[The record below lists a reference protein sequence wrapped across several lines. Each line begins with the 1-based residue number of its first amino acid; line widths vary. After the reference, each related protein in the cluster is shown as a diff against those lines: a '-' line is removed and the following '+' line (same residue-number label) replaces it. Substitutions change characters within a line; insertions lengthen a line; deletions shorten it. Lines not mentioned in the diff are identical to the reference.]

1 MKEYKYPDDFEGW
14 EELGQFLRR
23 YIVLR
28 SPDKQKLAL
37 IHLEDN
43 DVAIV
48 MGRQPGG
55 DIYGGDPFVVENLKK
70 LRVMEDLQ
78 KYAEDIYRKTHL

>member
-1 MKEYKYPDDFEGW
+1 MKDYKYPDDFGEW
-14 EELGQFLRR
+14 VELGQFLRG
-23 YIVLR
+23 YLVLR

-55 DIYGGDPFVVENLKK
+55 DIYGGDPFVVETLKK

>member
-1 MKEYKYPDDFEGW
+1 MKDYKYPDDFEEW
-14 EELGQFLRR
+14 EELGKLLGR
-23 YIVLR
+23 YLILR
-28 SPDKQKLAL
+28 SPDEKKLAL

-55 DIYGGDPFVVENLKK
+55 NIYGGDPFTIENLKK
-70 LRVMEDLQ
+70 LRVMEDLN
-78 KYAEDIYRKTHL
+78 AFATEAYRKKNL